1 MRAHEL
7 APGFKIFK
15 ATVRVKNPTY
25 TGVTEVTIFAKNHNM
40 ARELLKAQY
49 GNDSLITVVTE
60 VK

>member
-1 MRAHEL
+1 MRAQEI
-7 APGFKIFK
+7 APGFKVFK

-25 TGVTEVTIFAKNHNM
+25 TGVTDVTIFAKNHNM

-49 GNDSLITVVTE
+49 GSNSLITVVTE